1 LDRFALL
8 GKVALATGGSCGLG
22 PGAPKRTVDVGPEP
36 LDREGN
42 TVPHTSIPKTLQDLI
57 DRAVISDTLLAYA
70 TGVDRRDWALYRS
83 IFCDEVKMDVSSWS
97 PAKGTYRIDDWM
109 AAVRESIVC
118 FDSTAHVLTNHVI
131 TLDGDRATAVAQMT
145 ATHYLEA
152 HLGLQ
157 SGSGRIFVHGA
168 PVPGSDIGPVGN
180 GRPIGEIHMIGGFYT
195 GQLVRAG
202 DRWKIAE
209 WTLMVTWEQ
218 GNRGL
223 FEKAKA
229 LGPRARIDVGLAG
242 I

>member
-1 LDRFALL
+1 MSATERLNNL
-8 GKVALATGGSCGLG
+8 G
-22 PGAPKRTVDVGPEP
+22 DV
-36 LDREGN
+36 
-42 TVPHTSIPKTLQDLI
+42 VPQASIPRTLRDLV

-83 IFCDEVKMDVSSWS
+83 IFCDEVKMDISSWS

-118 FDSTAHVLTNHVI
+118 FDATAHVLTDHVI
-131 TLDGDRATAVAQMT
+131 TLDGDRATAVAHMT

-157 SGSGRIFVHGA
+157 SGSGKVLVHGA
-168 PVPGSDIGPVGN
+168 PALGSDTGAVGN
-180 GRPIGEIHMIGGFYT
+180 GRLIGEIHMIGGFYT

-218 GNRGL
+218 GNRSL